1 MSSSPTNVNII
12 ATNNQQLLLPANL
25 DDPANV
31 RRWLQTYHPKQLALL
46 DNFEISLRLGRFSSR
61 GCENTTTSTTNNN
74 SGTYQYGRERRLIT
88 TRTVD
93 LLRTIIGPTKWRSAA
108 QLLTLLRGLGNELHA
123 AGGYREPA
131 IGNTIRRIMY
141 AVRDEADRSTI
152 TSNNF
157 NVGGGLNSN
166 NDNNNNTT
174 EDMEKIDE
182 LTEQTS
188 TKLHISSNNTAP
200 PTRGDS
206 LTKGLSLS
214 SMLWAHPQHV
224 TKQHTRTQSG
234 GGTEFEDRLR
244 SDSLGSDSG
253 QTGGGG
259 LVLTTSNSNDNNS
272 TTGSSMYS
280 YPSHYYIKERGVD
293 LRQSVMEAI
302 QEMMSELED
311 LHKNINDQA
320 VQHIHAGEII
330 LTYALSKTV
339 ELFLKA
345 AAAKKRKF
353 SVIIC
358 EGAPHFGGH
367 SMAKSLAEAGIDT
380 TVIHDAAT
388 YAIMARV
395 NKVLLPAHAVLA
407 NGGLIAP
414 SGSNM
419 VALAAKQNSVPVV
432 SIAGMFKLCPM
443 YPHEGQDTLNDLI
456 SPSSVVDYSL
466 MGDPVLSEVEFVNP
480 VHDYIPPQLIDLFV
494 TNIGGFQP
502 SYIYRLLAE
511 YYHNDDWLAF
521 E

>member
-1 MSSSPTNVNII
+1 MTMTSDN
-12 ATNNQQLLLPANL
+12 APANL
-25 DDPANV
+25 DDPKNV
-31 RRWLQTYHPKQLALL
+31 RRWLQSNHPKQFALL
-46 DNFEISLRLGRFSSR
+46 DNFEIELRLGRFSSSR
-61 GCENTTTSTTNNN
+61 EGSSIASGAQGSSTS
-74 SGTYQYGRERRLIT
+74 SRYQYGRDRRLVT
-88 TRTVD
+88 TRTVE
-93 LLRTIIGPTKWRSAA
+93 LLRAIIGPTRWKTAA

-131 IGNTIRRIMY
+131 LGCVVRRIMY
-141 AVRDEADRSTI
+141 AVRDEADRFSVPH
-152 TSNNF
+152 SSG
-157 NVGGGLNSN
+157 V
-166 NDNNNNTT
+166 D
-174 EDMEKIDE
+174 DMEKIDE
-182 LTEQTS
+182 LTEHVS
-188 TKLHISSNNTAP
+188 SKLRVSA
-200 PTRGDS
+200 G
-206 LTKGLSLS
+206 KELSLA

-224 TKQHTRTQSG
+224 TMKHFRQPSG
-234 GGTEFEDRLR
+234 DYSDRLR
-244 SDSLGSDSG
+244 SDSMGSESG
-253 QTGGGG
+253 ANA
-259 LVLTTSNSNDNNS
+259 TSSIDGWDAS
-272 TTGSSMYS
+272 GAIYPPHFYS
-280 YPSHYYIKERGVD
+280 RRDD

-311 LHKNINDQA
+311 LHKNINEQA
-320 VQHIHAGEII
+320 TQHIHAGEII

-353 SVIIC
+353 QVIVC

-388 YAIMARV
+388 FAIMARV

-419 VALAAKQNSVPVV
+419 VALAAKHNSVPVV
-432 SIAGMFKLCPM
+432 TVAGMFKLCPM

-456 SPSSVVDYSL
+456 SPSSVIDYSL
-466 MGDPVLSEVEFVNP
+466 MGDPVLSEVELVNP
-480 VHDYIPPQLIDLFV
+480 VHDYIPPQLIDLYI

-511 YYHNDDWLAF
+511 YYHSDDWETF